1 MRKLLLVVSLIAVL
15 AVSAVPSFAQDSTIV
30 DIAVND
36 GRFDTLVAAVTAAD
50 LVGVLSSE
58 GPFTVFAPTDAAFA
72 KLPAGTIEA
81 LLGDIPTLTSILTY
95 HVVAGEVPASAVVN
109 AAAAATVQGGK
120 VYIDVIDGEVIL
132 NGNVQ
137 VIITDIRAS
146 NGIIHVIDA
155 VLLPPMSGMEDLRLV
170 VSDTPVLSE
179 PSGDD
184 TGNMLEVCQTT
195 FITEQVGT
203 WGLVRDMGG
212 WINLN
217 ATIDVAE
224 DYGQPGGQEVVGGC

>member
-1 MRKLLLVVSLIAVL
+1 MQKFRALAIVLVIALVL
-15 AVSAVPSFAQDSTIV
+15 TGAVVAQDQNLVELVAGDPDLSTLASLV
-30 DIAVND
+30 EAA
-36 GRFDTLVAAVTAAD
+36 GLADTL
-50 LVGVLSSE
+50 SNE

-109 AAAAATVQGGK
+109 AAAAATVQGDK

-132 NGNVQ
+132 NGNVK

-184 TGNMLEVCQTT
+184 TGNMLEVCQTA

-217 ATIDVAE
+217 ATVDVAE
-224 DYGQPGGQEVVGGC
+224 DYGQPGGQEVAGGC